1 MYMGQIL
8 VPLPGNMPFYYDWI
22 QPSRGILQP
31 WTTLP
36 AILACIALLAIAWR
50 ARRHRSLFA
59 LGVLLFFA
67 GHFITSNVPNLELAF
82 EHRNHLPLIGTVLAI
97 GDLLALA
104 MQRLRFSLVPISD
117 EQTSELQSL

>member
-22 QPSRGILQP
+22 QPSRGIVQP

-50 ARRHRSLFA
+50 ARRHRTLFA

-82 EHRNHLPLIGTVLAI
+82 EHHNHFPRLGAVLGIVA
-97 GDLLALA
+97 LLTED
-104 MQRLRFSLVPISD
+104 MGRT
-117 EQTSELQSL
+117 EG